1 MNFQNRRNFMRVT
14 LYDVAKGNTDYGWVN
29 IDSIQMILS
38 PTARHVAPPTTLVLV
53 GREVRVK
60 ETIGEIG
67 EFIEDMK
74 EDKYDS
80 PDQR

>member
-1 MNFQNRRNFMRVT
+1 MNFMRVT
-14 LYDVAKGNTDYGWVN
+14 LYDVPETGTGYGWVN
-29 IDSIQMILS
+29 IDSIQMILC
-38 PTARHVAPPTTLVLV
+38 PTSRKISPPTTLVLV

-74 EDKYDS
+74 EAEDGCH
-80 PDQR
+80 QQT